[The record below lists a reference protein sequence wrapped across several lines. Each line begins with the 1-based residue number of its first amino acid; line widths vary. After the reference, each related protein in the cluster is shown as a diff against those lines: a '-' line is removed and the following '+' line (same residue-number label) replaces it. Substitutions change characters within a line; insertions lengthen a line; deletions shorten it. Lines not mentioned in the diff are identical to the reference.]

1 MFNVADGSP
10 VRGGDVV
17 GIDIV
22 EIARIAGAVERHG
35 ERFLR
40 KVFTDVEITWAQG
53 LRREYEF
60 LAGRF
65 AAKEAFM
72 KAMGRRLPWQ
82 EIEIDRDQGRPLL
95 RFRGETCGEVSIS
108 HERAYAVA
116 VVVVAVNSEQ

>member
-1 MFNVADGSP
+1 MI
-10 VRGGDVV
+10 

-40 KVFTDVEITWAQG
+40 KVFTDAEIACAQG
-53 LRREYEF
+53 LRREHEF

-72 KAMGRRLPWQ
+72 KAMRRRLPWQ

-95 RFRGETCGEVSIS
+95 CFRGERCGEVSIS

-116 VVVVAVNSEQ
+116 VVIVAVNIEH